1 MEFSVNKP
9 WSHIEWLSEL
19 ETVNNL
25 PPSKEKK
32 DKGRLLRRAIFQANV
47 NIVRDGY
54 YTTFHGKKVYL
65 PSVKCYSRFYSCP
78 ILLQTFSR
86 DRDKTIIEIVN
97 KDSIDAA
104 EDLIEC
110 GYNPAVLNMA
120 SEDGP
125 GGGVIGGCYGQEE
138 SLFRRSNLYVHMY
151 PYCPHAAE
159 YGLNRSSDCYPLDKR
174 FGGVYVHNALVFR
187 KKEKDGYEL
196 MDSCVPLSFIAVPAI
211 RDPEL
216 TTERTLCTLDR
227 EIALDKIRQ
236 ILKIGIEN
244 NHDSLVLGA
253 WGCGIFHNPPEDIAK
268 LFKQVL
274 NEPGIKDYYKIVRF
288 AIIEDSCSFNV
299 HNPSGNFIPFKMI
312 FDNVRE

>member
-19 ETVNNL
+19 EAVNNL
-25 PPSKEKK
+25 PSSKEKK

-288 AIIEDSCSFNV
+288 AILEDSCSFNV

-312 FDNVRE
+312 FNNVRE

>member
-19 ETVNNL
+19 EAVNNL
-25 PPSKEKK
+25 PSSKEKK

-268 LFKQVL
+268 LF
-274 NEPGIKDYYKIVRF
+274 
-288 AIIEDSCSFNV
+288 
-299 HNPSGNFIPFKMI
+299 
-312 FDNVRE
+312 

>member
-1 MEFSVNKP
+1 MK
-9 WSHIEWLSEL
+9 LEL
-19 ETVNNL
+19 A
-25 PPSKEKK
+25 
-32 DKGRLLRRAIFQANV
+32 D
-47 NIVRDGY
+47 NI
-54 YTTFHGKKVYL
+54 
-65 PSVKCYSRFYSCP
+65 
-78 ILLQTFSR
+78 IW
-86 DRDKTIIEIVN
+86 EI
-97 KDSIDAA
+97 
-104 EDLIEC
+104 
-110 GYNPAVLNMA
+110 
-120 SEDGP
+120 
-125 GGGVIGGCYGQEE
+125 
-138 SLFRRSNLYVHMY
+138 
-151 PYCPHAAE
+151 
-159 YGLNRSSDCYPLDKR
+159 
-174 FGGVYVHNALVFR
+174 R
-187 KKEKDGYEL
+187 KKEQEGYEL

-288 AIIEDSCSFNV
+288 AILEDSCSFNV

-312 FDNVRE
+312 FNNVRE

>member
-19 ETVNNL
+19 EAVNNL
-25 PPSKEKK
+25 PSSKEKK

-312 FDNVRE
+312 FNNVRE

>member
-19 ETVNNL
+19 EAVNNL
-25 PPSKEKK
+25 PSSKEKK

-288 AIIEDSCSFNV
+288 AILEDSCSFNV
-299 HNPSGNFIPFKMI
+299 HNPSGNFITFKMI
-312 FDNVRE
+312 FNNVRE

>member
-312 FDNVRE
+312 FNNVRE

>member
-19 ETVNNL
+19 EAVNNL

-312 FDNVRE
+312 FNNVRE

>member
-19 ETVNNL
+19 EAVNNL
-25 PPSKEKK
+25 PSSKEKK

-268 LFKQVL
+268 LFNQVL

-312 FDNVRE
+312 FNNVRE